1 VSNLVP
7 LHFPGK
13 VMTLFVLGI
22 NHTTAPLALR
32 EKVAFAPEKTA
43 AALQNACDH
52 AGVDEAVILSTCNRT
67 ELYLATQDARQG
79 DGEKVLQWLADY
91 HSLPVGELADCHYFH
106 NDLDA
111 MRHMMRVA
119 SGLDSMI
126 LGEPQILG
134 QLKSA
139 YVVAQQHGKVSG
151 QLHSAFQYV
160 FATAKRVRSETA
172 IGENPVSVAYAAV
185 TLSRRIFA
193 DLSQSKALL
202 IGAGKNMELVARHLK
217 EQGIQH
223 LVIANRTLPR
233 AQELLALVGGGE
245 AILLADIPQ
254 RLHEADIV
262 ISSTASQLPI
272 LGKGA
277 VEQALKRRKRRPIF
291 MVDIAV
297 PRDIEPQVAELEDV
311 YLYTVDD
318 LKEVIDENKR
328 TREEAAQ
335 EADKIID
342 EAIEDYLKEVRAE
355 EAVSTIKGYRHKAEQ
370 LRDEEVQKAL
380 RLLRKGDDAE
390 RVLQA
395 LARNITNK
403 LLHHPTVQLKKAGS
417 EGRTDLIDFIQQM
430 FDLDR
435 EGSKAVDDTE
445 KQK

>member
-1 VSNLVP
+1 
-7 LHFPGK
+7 
-13 VMTLFVLGI
+13 
-22 NHTTAPLALR
+22 
-32 EKVAFAPEKTA
+32 
-43 AALQNACDH
+43 
-52 AGVDEAVILSTCNRT
+52 
-67 ELYLATQDARQG
+67 
-79 DGEKVLQWLADY
+79 
-91 HSLPVGELADCHYFH
+91 
-106 NDLDA
+106 
-111 MRHMMRVA
+111 
-119 SGLDSMI
+119 
-126 LGEPQILG
+126 
-134 QLKSA
+134 
-139 YVVAQQHGKVSG
+139 
-151 QLHSAFQYV
+151 
-160 FATAKRVRSETA
+160 
-172 IGENPVSVAYAAV
+172 
-185 TLSRRIFA
+185 
-193 DLSQSKALL
+193 L
-202 IGAGKNMELVARHLK
+202 I
-217 EQGIQH
+217 
-223 LVIANRTLPR
+223 IANRTLPR
-233 AQELLALVGGGE
+233 AQELLAQVGGGE
-245 AILLADIPQ
+245 AILLVDIPQ

-262 ISSTASQLPI
+262 SSSTASQLPI

-342 EAIEDYLKEVRAE
+342 EAIEDYLKEMRAE

-380 RLLRKGDDAE
+380 RLLRKGDDPE

-430 FDLDR
+430 FDIDR
-435 EGSKAVDDTE
+435 EGSKAGDDAE